1 VKPSRLLV
9 SSYEIPTATPESDG
23 TLDWNAT
30 TLVTF
35 ELEWDGVHGFGYTYA
50 SVAAAAVIEHHLAK
64 VVLAADS
71 SRAAGVFA
79 DLGRAVRNIGRDGIA
94 AMAIAAVDMAIW
106 DWRARRANLPLAD
119 FIGRARPSIDAYG
132 SGGFTNYT
140 DAQLAEQ
147 LRGWAEC
154 GLGRVK
160 MKIGRADP
168 GGRAR
173 VGRAAIGDAVA
184 LFVDANGAFTPYEAI
199 DVAHELRASNVTWF
213 EEPVPEPDLDGLRF
227 VRDHAPRGVPIAVGE
242 YGYERRDFAA
252 ILERACVD
260 VLQADATRCG
270 VTGFLEAAALSA
282 ARNVPLSSHCAPS
295 IHAHL
300 GCAVDAMVHCEW
312 FFDHA
317 RIERMLFDGA
327 PTLEHGALAPSARPG
342 IGIRLRREAAAPYQT
357 FRKELS

>member
-23 TLDWNAT
+23 TLDWDAT
-30 TLVTF
+30 TLVTC
-35 ELEWDGVHGFGYTYA
+35 ELEWDGSHGFGYTYA
-50 SVAAAAVIEHHLAK
+50 SVAAASVIEHHLAK

-71 SRAAGVFA
+71 SRVAGVFA
-79 DLGRAVRNIGRDGIA
+79 DLGRSVRNLGRGGIA
-94 AMAIAAVDMAIW
+94 ATAIAAVDMAIW

-132 SGGFTNYT
+132 SGGFTNYS
-140 DAQLAEQ
+140 DAELTEQ
-147 LRGWAEC
+147 LRAWVES

-168 GGRAR
+168 AGRAR
-173 VGRAAIGDAVA
+173 VARAAIGDAA

-199 DVAHELRASNVTWF
+199 DVAHELRAANVTWF

-227 VRDHAPRGVPIAVGE
+227 VRDHAPR
-242 YGYERRDFAA
+242 D
-252 ILERACVD
+252 RACVD

-300 GCAVDAMVHCEW
+300 GCAVHAMVHCEW
-312 FFDHA
+312 FFDHV

-327 PTLEHGALAPSARPG
+327 PTLERGALAPSTRPG
-342 IGIRLRREAAAPYQT
+342 IGIRLRREAAAPYET